1 MEITMGWAYL
11 KANLN
16 TIFRIHIVNSNNI
29 VEYYLPYDVEKRH
42 SVRIEQICF
51 IDNQD
56 VLTSPKFNLTLS
68 LLFIHNLLFFNSFL
82 GL

>member
-11 KANLN
+11 KENLN

-42 SVRIEQICF
+42 SARIEQICF

>member
-1 MEITMGWAYL
+1 MEITMEWAYL
-11 KANLN
+11 KENPN